1 MRSLSCIIQSNLEPA
16 LSMGAGGAMSPL
28 QSGTRGVRRLRFVLS
43 APYRNAA
50 GVFRTDSTSA
60 VRCLQFRVL
69 RCVTRAKTANW
80 SDRCLR
86 HCTCLHGECLSI
98 AIRTATATTANMA
111 RLRVPPLASRTT
123 TRAEL
128 PAKQATRSSQGPCI
142 RLYRRMIEGTR

>member
-1 MRSLSCIIQSNLEPA
+1 MRSLSRIIQSNVEPA
-16 LSMGAGGAMSPL
+16 LSMGLEERCLLCSLVPEA
-28 QSGTRGVRRLRFVLS
+28 
-43 APYRNAA
+43 Y
-50 GVFRTDSTSA
+50 GVFGLCCLHRTGMQQASSGPDSTSA
-60 VRCLQFRVL
+60 VRCLQFRAL